1 MEKNSIK
8 VLLVSLANMYS
19 GNWDYMYKH
28 IALNKKYNYEEALK
42 SFSNIKSNVITI
54 MDSDLYPKEF
64 NQILH
69 PPFVLFFYG
78 NISLLKNKN
87 KLAVIGSRQNTSYGK
102 KVTEDILNDLH
113 EKIDSLTII
122 SGMAKGIDG
131 IAMRTAIK
139 NNDNVIAILG
149 SGIDNPYPKEN
160 IDIYE
165 YCKTSNKG
173 LILSEYPLDT
183 KPLKENFPI
192 RNRLI
197 AGLCDCVFVPEA
209 KIKSG
214 TSITIKYALDN
225 GKEIFVAPNQL
236 FSNSLNNLLLRD
248 GANICISADDLL
260 DSLTHSTNIS

>member
-69 PPFVLFFYG
+69 PPFVLFYYG

-102 KVTEDILNDLH
+102 KVTEDMEAVHNVWMESYRGAIFEANYIAGSKNSAGKSKSGRLLQNGCEYMIRTGKCATCYECLH
-113 EKIDSLTII
+113 YYYDNS
-122 SGMAKGIDG
+122 
-131 IAMRTAIK
+131 TAS
-139 NNDNVIAILG
+139 NGGPVRFFD
-149 SGIDNPYPKEN
+149 
-160 IDIYE
+160 
-165 YCKTSNKG
+165 SNKNE
-173 LILSEYPLDT
+173 LSY
-183 KPLKENFPI
+183 
-192 RNRLI
+192 
-197 AGLCDCVFVPEA
+197 
-209 KIKSG
+209 
-214 TSITIKYALDN
+214 
-225 GKEIFVAPNQL
+225 
-236 FSNSLNNLLLRD
+236 
-248 GANICISADDLL
+248 
-260 DSLTHSTNIS
+260 

>member
-54 MDSDLYPKEF
+54 MDSDFYPKEF

-69 PPFVLFFYG
+69 PPFVLFYYG

>member
-1 MEKNSIK
+1 MAIK
-8 VLLVSLANMYS
+8 TYTWHFLLVP
-19 GNWDYMYKH
+19 
-28 IALNKKYNYEEALK
+28 K
-42 SFSNIKSNVITI
+42 SDTMGYDITTK
-54 MDSDLYPKEF
+54 MQAYAPSY
-64 NQILH
+64 
-69 PPFVLFFYG
+69 
-78 NISLLKNKN
+78 ISEN
-87 KLAVIGSRQNTSYGK
+87 K

-139 NNDNVIAILG
+139 NSDNVIAILG

-209 KIKSG
+209 KIK
-214 TSITIKYALDN
+214 L
-225 GKEIFVAPNQL
+225 
-236 FSNSLNNLLLRD
+236 
-248 GANICISADDLL
+248 
-260 DSLTHSTNIS
+260 

>member
-1 MEKNSIK
+1 
-8 VLLVSLANMYS
+8 
-19 GNWDYMYKH
+19 
-28 IALNKKYNYEEALK
+28 
-42 SFSNIKSNVITI
+42 
-54 MDSDLYPKEF
+54 
-64 NQILH
+64 
-69 PPFVLFFYG
+69 
-78 NISLLKNKN
+78 
-87 KLAVIGSRQNTSYGK
+87 
-102 KVTEDILNDLH
+102 
-113 EKIDSLTII
+113 
-122 SGMAKGIDG
+122 MAKGIDG

>member
-1 MEKNSIK
+1 MEIGIICIN
-8 VLLVSLANMYS
+8 
-19 GNWDYMYKH
+19 

-69 PPFVLFFYG
+69 PPFVLFYYG

-149 SGIDNPYPKEN
+149 SGI
-160 IDIYE
+160 E